1 MPIASTQ
8 SIRHGSYALRPA
20 LGLALGGMPAVLAA
34 AFIVKSMSLDTVR
47 ILVVLVVGY
56 TAVTL
61 LRAAVREQVGRTSE
75 DAPGPA

>member
-1 MPIASTQ
+1 
-8 SIRHGSYALRPA
+8 
-20 LGLALGGMPAVLAA
+20 MPAVLAA

-56 TAVTL
+56 TAITL
-61 LRAAVREQVGRTSE
+61 LRAATREQVGGKSE